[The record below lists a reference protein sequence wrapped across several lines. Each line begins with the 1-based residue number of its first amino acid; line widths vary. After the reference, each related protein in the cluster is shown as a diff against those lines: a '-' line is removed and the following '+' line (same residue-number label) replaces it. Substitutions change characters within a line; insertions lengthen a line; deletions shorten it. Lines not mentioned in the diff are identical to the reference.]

1 MKTKAE
7 KNRVIALMYHDI
19 VEREG
24 HRASGFPSADAA
36 LYKLE
41 PNLFERHL
49 EVIWCLVSD
58 HPALVTDLS
67 ADNSALSWNWML
79 TFDDGGVSSYTAIAD
94 KLETFGWRGHFF
106 ITTDYVGKPAF
117 MTGAQIRD
125 LHRRGHVIGSHSCSH
140 PLRFASLPANKLK
153 REWSESVRALSDI
166 LGEPVRVGSV
176 PGGQYSRLVAQTAA
190 AVGLKVLF
198 TSEPTTACFD
208 VGGCLVLGRYA
219 VRQSTTPV
227 GAAGLASGQFAPR
240 FRQWL
245 WWEFKKAVKTLGGD
259 SYLRL
264 REALMNKFVQSN
276 FKRSG
281 RRAELKDD

>member
-24 HRASGFPSADAA
+24 HQASGFPSADAA

-41 PNLFERHL
+41 PYQFERHL
-49 EVIWCLVSD
+49 EVIWCLVND
-58 HPALVTDLS
+58 HPALVTNLPPG
-67 ADNSALSWNWML
+67 NGALAWNWML

-94 KLETFGWRGHFF
+94 KLEVFGWRAHFF

-117 MTGAQIRD
+117 MTAEQIRD

-153 REWSESVRALSDI
+153 LEWSESVRALSDI

-227 GAAGLASGQFAPR
+227 DAAGLASGQFAPR

-264 REALMNKFVQSN
+264 RASMMNKFAQSH
-276 FKRSG
+276 FKR
-281 RRAELKDD
+281 R